1 MTDELK
7 IQIENAIILSE
18 VECYRPYKQ
27 RGQELQLQEKR
38 VRNHWLQLYIYKQIK
53 DLFWKLQKNL

>member
-18 VECYRPYKQ
+18 VEDIYRPYKQ
-27 RGQELQLQEKR
+27 KRGQELQLQK
-38 VRNHWLQLYIYKQIK
+38 KK
-53 DLFWKLQKNL
+53 G